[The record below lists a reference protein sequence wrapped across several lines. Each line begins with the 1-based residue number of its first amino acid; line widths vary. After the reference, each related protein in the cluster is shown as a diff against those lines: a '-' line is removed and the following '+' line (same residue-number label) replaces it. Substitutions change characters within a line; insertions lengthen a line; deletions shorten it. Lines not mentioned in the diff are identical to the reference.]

1 MLHKPALVD
10 DKEEGKVK
18 SCAADKKK
26 KAKSSSHSWVWP
38 RKNRIASPEFFFKL
52 FGMAGKLLL

>member
-1 MLHKPALVD
+1 MHKPALVD
-10 DKEEGKVK
+10 DKAEGKAK
-18 SCAADKKK
+18 SCAADKK

-38 RKNRIASPEFFFKL
+38 RKDRIAPPEFFLKL